1 MQVTVDM
8 HISLPKPKAIKGEP
22 IRRSISAVTP
32 CVQKRSCLFTVMLL
46 LFSIVKESRYVERKN
61 TINPM
66 SLSRVSD
73 NKREGLW
80 KCTVRFHPLR
90 SFWRADLRSYLHC
103 KGLYAEKIVHFYS
116 CLLHLATVKESGYD
130 ENG

>member
-32 CVQKRSCLFTVMLL
+32 LMLL